1 MSKQAENLEDTLEES
16 KIIAAMDEVGNPLE
30 LPASDIPILELATQ
44 GASPKNIAN
53 STGYPLSYVRSFLN
67 REDVQDYLVELKR
80 AMNNILQ
87 MKLLDTYQRML
98 TDRIGILT
106 AEGADFSKLS
116 GKDTLDIMKALQ
128 TLTDSIERS
137 NKEDKESN
145 TLIQIYQQLGLNT

>member
-1 MSKQAENLEDTLEES
+1 
-16 KIIAAMDEVGNPLE
+16 
-30 LPASDIPILELATQ
+30 
-44 GASPKNIAN
+44 
-53 STGYPLSYVRSFLN
+53 
-67 REDVQDYLVELKR
+67 
-80 AMNNILQ
+80 
-87 MKLLDTYQRML
+87 ML